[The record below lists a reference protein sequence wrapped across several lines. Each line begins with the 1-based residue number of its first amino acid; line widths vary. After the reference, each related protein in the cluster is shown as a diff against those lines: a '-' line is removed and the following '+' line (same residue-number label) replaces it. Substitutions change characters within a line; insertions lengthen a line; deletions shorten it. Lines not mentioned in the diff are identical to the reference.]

1 MEDGKVG
8 LKFVQGSDNVEIEE
22 MVERYNPVLSFL

>member
-1 MEDGKVG
+1 MEGGKVG
-8 LKFVQGSDNVEIEE
+8 LNFVQGSNNVEIEE